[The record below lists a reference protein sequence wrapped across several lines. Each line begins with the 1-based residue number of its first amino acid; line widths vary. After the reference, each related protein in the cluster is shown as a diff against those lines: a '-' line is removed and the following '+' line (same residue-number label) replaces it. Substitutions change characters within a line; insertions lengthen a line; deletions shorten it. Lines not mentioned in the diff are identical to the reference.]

1 MTDDPTGSGP
11 ETWTPGST
19 IPGQKSWGARLR
31 WGPVVVVVLAA
42 LVALVVWRSDDP
54 AEEPGDAARRG
65 PVKVTS
71 DAPRLTSLQDLLE
84 LSDLVVRAEV
94 TGTERGRVFADS
106 GGSGAIE
113 SRVVH
118 LRVTAVLRG
127 AGAGAGDRLL
137 VEEEGWSAEGAP
149 LVVDGLAPSAMGDD
163 AVWFLIRVGDGEESR
178 YVVVSAEGRYLVRGD
193 QLVGATGDDP
203 LVAELS
209 ALGAAGLE
217 AAVVAAP

>member
-1 MTDDPTGSGP
+1 V
-11 ETWTPGST
+11 
-19 IPGQKSWGARLR
+19 A
-31 WGPVVVVVLAA
+31 VVLA
-42 LVALVVWRSDDP
+42 VVIGLVVWRSGDSSD
-54 AEEPGDAARRG
+54 DAADRPELA
-65 PVKVTS
+65 PVEVTS
-71 DAPRLTSLQDLLE
+71 DAPRLTSLQDLLR

-94 TGTERGRVFADS
+94 TGTERGRVFADP

-118 LRVTAVLRG
+118 LRVTTVLRG
-127 AGAGAGDRLL
+127 VGAQAGDRLL
-137 VEEEGWSAEGAP
+137 VEEEGWTAEGAP

-163 AVWFLIRVGDGEESR
+163 AVWFLIRAGDDEEAR

-193 QLVGATGDDP
+193 QLVGAAGDDP
-203 LVAELS
+203 LVARLT